1 MEILNKEITKSK
13 MKLIDLLREIN
24 TLNEFKNNLSKNNKQ
39 IAQKYQ
45 NITKDYINL
54 KSDISLQEAKKEI
67 LREEIKKIKRCKE
80 YSVSNFKRITDSN
93 QFSTSRQFKWIK

>member
-54 KSDISLQEAKKEI
+54 KSDISVQEAKKEI
-67 LREEIKKIKRCKE
+67 LREEIKK
-80 YSVSNFKRITDSN
+80 
-93 QFSTSRQFKWIK
+93 

>member
-1 MEILNKEITKSK
+1 METLNKEITKSK

-54 KSDISLQEAKKEI
+54 KSDISVQEAKKEI
-67 LREEIKKIKRCKE
+67 LREEIKK
-80 YSVSNFKRITDSN
+80 
-93 QFSTSRQFKWIK
+93 

>member
-67 LREEIKKIKRCKE
+67 LREEIKK
-80 YSVSNFKRITDSN
+80 
-93 QFSTSRQFKWIK
+93 